1 MSPLTPTDLQRIFEK
16 LDRNGDGLVSLE
28 ELKWLLDKIGH
39 EFSPDELEGLVGK
52 KNLDLNEF
60 LFFWESISKQ
70 NNNRGDEEGEDGAD
84 VESDLAKAFRVFDL
98 DGDGFITSPELECV
112 LKRLHLW
119 DCPSAKDCSA
129 MICAYDT
136 NSDGR
141 LDFQE
146 FKNMMLLTSS

>member
-1 MSPLTPTDLQRIFEK
+1 MSPLTSSDLQRIFEK
-16 LDRNGDGLVSLE
+16 LDMNEDGLVSLE
-28 ELKWLLDKIGH
+28 ELKWLLDKIGYY
-39 EFSPDELEGLVGK
+39 EFSPDELESFVGK
-52 KNLDLNEF
+52 KNLDLNGF

-70 NNNRGDEEGEDGAD
+70 NDDNRGPGDD
-84 VESDLAKAFRVFDL
+84 VESDLAEAFKVFDL

-112 LKRLHLW
+112 LKKLHLW
-119 DCPSAKDCSA
+119 DDHYGRDCSA

-146 FKNMMLLTSS
+146 FKNMMLLASSS